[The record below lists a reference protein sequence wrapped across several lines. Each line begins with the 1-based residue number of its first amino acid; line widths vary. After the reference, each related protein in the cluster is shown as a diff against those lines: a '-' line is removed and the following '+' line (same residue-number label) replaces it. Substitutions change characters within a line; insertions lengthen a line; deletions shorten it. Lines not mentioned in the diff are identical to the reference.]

1 MSCNRMA
8 TVRGVVNF
16 RVKPGRYTELFNGV
30 KAVKAV
36 VEKLG
41 AKMIV
46 NRQQIGPEVG
56 NIFVVV
62 AYPDYATYAKV
73 AADPEFAGLIDS
85 MRNNRDPAWE
95 GITVTLNEEVEI

>member
-1 MSCNRMA
+1 
-8 TVRGVVNF
+8 
-16 RVKPGRYTELFNGV
+16 VKPGRYAELFNGV
-30 KAVKAV
+30 KAVKAL

-73 AADPEFAGLIDS
+73 TSDPEFRGLTDA
-85 MRNNRDPAWE
+85 MRNSPDPVWE
-95 GITVTLNEEVEI
+95 AFTATLNEEVEL